1 MMLVQSVVLL
11 IKGDDIRDD
20 SGSAALQ
27 HCFEQLQ
34 HCSNIVTVCCE
45 KIVVANRPV

>member
-20 SGSAALQ
+20 SQRRFFGQRSVATLFRTVTTLLQ
-27 HCFEQLQ
+27 HCNGVL
-34 HCSNIVTVCCE
+34 
-45 KIVVANRPV
+45 